1 MGKGDTQRLRRA
13 RDACNGAVL
22 VQGDQARRV
31 LYVVAEVDV
40 VAVFVVVELVLQLVA
55 GLVHAFVQE
64 LLERAAGGRQSAI
77 CGAHEWG
84 KVRLHLW
91 CTCRPFTGGHAV
103 RHAGCRVGNGH
114 DQYR

>member
-1 MGKGDTQRLRRA
+1 M
-13 RDACNGAVL
+13 L

-64 LLERAAGGRQSAI
+64 LL
-77 CGAHEWG
+77 
-84 KVRLHLW
+84 
-91 CTCRPFTGGHAV
+91 
-103 RHAGCRVGNGH
+103 
-114 DQYR
+114 